1 MYSLYT
7 AILSCFLNLILTPI
21 VIWIAHKKKWFDP
34 IDERK
39 IHEGTI
45 PRLGGIGIFWTSY
58 FAILAFTLIS
68 ILSPESKPEW
78 GYLPVIIGMLIVHL
92 LSLVDD
98 FRGLS
103 ARFRFI
109 VQVIVA
115 LVLCYFNIRFHSI
128 WLPVL
133 GVVGLPVWLSWAI
146 TVLWVVG
153 VINAMNMIDG
163 LDGLCGGICI
173 IASCAYGIIYLLRGE
188 SLPALY
194 SFALVGALAGFLF
207 YNFPPA
213 KIFMGDSGST
223 YLGFMMAIL
232 PLMGRRTEEFD
243 LQLYV
248 GATVIL
254 VPVFDTFAAMW
265 RRLKAGRPIMSPDN
279 GHLHHKLLGM
289 GLGRRAILSIVYT
302 VCMGLGAVAISS
314 IYLPRTGFFALIGAT
329 WFVLLVLFFVIHFM
343 KESGFRIKPIQD

>member
-7 AILSCFLNLILTPI
+7 AIIACFSNLIFTP
-21 VIWIAHKKKWFDP
+21 VIIWVAHKKKWFDP
-34 IDERK
+34 VDDRK
-39 IHEGTI
+39 IHKGAI

-58 FAILAFTLIS
+58 LAITAFTLIS
-68 ILSPESKPEW
+68 ILAPGSKPEW
-78 GYLPVIIGMLIVHL
+78 SYLPVIVGMLTVHA

-109 VQVIVA
+109 VQVVVA
-115 LVLCYFNIRFHSI
+115 LVLCYFNICFHSI
-128 WLPVL
+128 WIP
-133 GVVGLPVWLSWAI
+133 GVGAWALPVWLSWTLTA
-146 TVLWVVG
+146 LWIVG
-153 VINAMNMIDG
+153 VINAMNFIDG
-163 LDGLCGGICI
+163 MDGLCGGICI

-188 SLPALY
+188 TLPALY

-232 PLMGRRTEEFD
+232 PLLGGKAENYDIQFYM
-243 LQLYV
+243 

-254 VPVFDTFAAMW
+254 VPIFDTFASIW
-265 RRLKAGRPIMSPDN
+265 RRLKAGIPIMSPDK

-289 GLGRRAILSIVYT
+289 GVGRRTILSIVYT
-302 VCMGLGAVAISS
+302 SSMGLGVVAIASTYFQR
-314 IYLPRTGFFALIGAT
+314 IAFFYLTIGT
-329 WFVLLVLFFVIHFM
+329 WFVILVLFFALHFL
-343 KESGFRIKPIQD
+343 KISGFRVRPIQD

>member
-7 AILSCFLNLILTPI
+7 AIIACFSNLILTPLI
-21 VIWIAHKKKWFDP
+21 IWIAHKKKWFDP

-39 IHEGTI
+39 IHKGSI

-58 FAILAFTLIS
+58 LPILGFTLFS
-68 ILSPESKPEW
+68 ILGPNSKPEW
-78 GYLPVIIGMLIVHL
+78 GLLPAIIGMFIVHF

-103 ARFRFI
+103 ARFRFV

-115 LVLCYFNIRFHSI
+115 LVLCYFNVCFHSI
-128 WLPVL
+128 WLPGI
-133 GVVGLPVWLSWAI
+133 GVWTLPVWVSWGLTA
-146 TVLWVVG
+146 LWVVG

-163 LDGLCGGICI
+163 MDGLCGGICI
-173 IASCAYGIIYLLRGE
+173 IASCTYGIIFLLQGE
-188 SLPALY
+188 ALPALY
-194 SFALVGALAGFLF
+194 ALALVGALAGFLF

-232 PLMGRRTEEFD
+232 PLLTGRTENFD
-243 LQLYV
+243 IQLFM

-265 RRLKAGRPIMSPDN
+265 RRAKAGMPLMSPDK

-289 GLGRRAILSIVYT
+289 GLGRRTILSVIYT
-302 VCMGLGAVAISS
+302 VSMGLGAVAIAS
-314 IYLPRTGFFALIGAT
+314 IYLNRLTFFILIIATWLVVLGLFFALHY
-329 WFVLLVLFFVIHFM
+329 F
-343 KESGFRIKPIQD
+343 KERGIRINPAQD